1 MAPQSCSQTR
11 PKVWSLRP
19 EDHTLGMGQAATL
32 EQGGSVTAG
41 VYQTRPQGLL
51 MLLPS

>member
-11 PKVWSLRP
+11 PKVWSLRAA
-19 EDHTLGMGQAATL
+19 DHALGMGEAAAPG
-32 EQGGSVTAG
+32 QGGSVTAD
-41 VYQTRPQGLL
+41 VYQTRPQGLP